1 MNETNR
7 PIRFPEAL
15 DVEGN
20 RIHIDKA
27 PRGRKGYRCTGC
39 KKDVEAIKPIGNKP
53 RPYFRH
59 VAKDVDISKSE
70 CTYASETYRHKLA
83 KEALQEEKSIRV
95 PRVLKYPPKGIDSDP
110 RVVAGPRTITAYRV
124 DIEKSF
130 YVNNQGLLKYG
141 PKRDESI
148 VEPDKHFL
156 IVPDVIFFD
165 RNDKP
170 ILFIELVATHDLDD
184 IKLAKIRALKIDTVR
199 VRLPIES
206 AEAIRECF
214 KITERT
220 KWIYNNE
227 RERADYFELPR
238 STTERISG
246 ADRYEAGLSGEST
259 RCRKSRI
266 GNLIRGI
273 RRGLEANGFGELQK
287 SLKEKSLKL
296 KESFPTEKELRA
308 KLTLNHIKV
317 LEDEERK
324 FATDK
329 QSLKELANGW
339 KSVIKYLEDKL
350 NFEGPDG
357 LERDEERLRTKK
369 SGLKDYIQKSASDMK
384 EREKLWKAKKVS
396 LMGSLKVARLSQELM
411 DESSSELNSKLK
423 EKSKEL
429 ETQSLALKEI
439 SQLLEEKWKPF
450 KEILSEKEAN
460 LKQTFESKQTN
471 WIETLSNLKNERMT
485 LFNNLQKKQQSY
497 QEELILLEQK
507 SENDLKSLKEK
518 LLTQLKEDILK
529 ETPNCPDKL
538 KNWFL
543 LGEYSRITHLHSNLL
558 KDMKKRLDTLTL
570 RLSKH
575 GLTPEE
581 ILVQIQ
587 NK

>member
-1 MNETNR
+1 MNKTYR

-15 DVEGN
+15 DKEGN

-39 KKDVEAIKPIGNKP
+39 KKDVEAIKPIGNKQ

-83 KEALQEEKSIRV
+83 KEALVEEKSIRV
-95 PRVLKYPPKGIDSDP
+95 PRVLKYPPKGIDSDA

-141 PKRDESI
+141 PKSDESI

-170 ILFIELVATHDLDD
+170 ILFIELVATHDIDD

-246 ADRYEAGLSGEST
+246 ADRYEAGLSDEST

-273 RRGLEANGFGELQK
+273 RRGLESNGFGEATEKLKREISEIEGKLSDRKRIESEIDVELYK
-287 SLKEKSLKL
+287 SLGGRREEIRNRQAKL
-296 KESFPTEKELRA
+296 KRVSEWLEERYKILRGEIELRGSRRFGERRRE
-308 KLTLNHIKV
+308 IKNEEV
-317 LEDEERK
+317 RIERLYPKVRERYERK
-324 FATDK
+324 RKALESEESDLNGLIGSSEAESRVDGREFIRTEQQIEGEIERIGNSILVVERDIATVRGEMETIQGDFERERSQLETNFRIKTNELDRNSK
-329 QSLKELANGW
+329 QS
-339 KSVIKYLEDKL
+339 
-350 NFEGPDG
+350 
-357 LERDEERLRTKK
+357 
-369 SGLKDYIQKSASDMK
+369 
-384 EREKLWKAKKVS
+384 EK
-396 LMGSLKVARLSQELM
+396 R
-411 DESSSELNSKLK
+411 
-423 EKSKEL
+423 
-429 ETQSLALKEI
+429 
-439 SQLLEEKWKPF
+439 
-450 KEILSEKEAN
+450 
-460 LKQTFESKQTN
+460 
-471 WIETLSNLKNERMT
+471 
-485 LFNNLQKKQQSY
+485 
-497 QEELILLEQK
+497 
-507 SENDLKSLKEK
+507 ENDLIQQFTNEAAELPGRI
-518 LLTQLKEDILK
+518 DIARTEIRERFERL
-529 ETPNCPDKL
+529 ER
-538 KNWFL
+538 
-543 LGEYSRITHLHSNLL
+543 EA
-558 KDMKKRLDTLTL
+558 LDTIKRRYTEGDSQLSRQIKELVSTGRILSDYTTALKSFERYGEAL
-570 RLSKH
+570 RYIKTESFKTWLNSRGDTSTNSK
-575 GLTPEE
+575 
-581 ILVQIQ
+581 
-587 NK
+587 